1 MISYTPSS
9 PTTTLFSQR
18 AHISSPPTG
27 FPPYE
32 ASQGDGIPLSKG
44 VQKILKRVGGKLED
58 SSVDR
63 FAENAEKGRVGFTGV
78 LDEVARVMREKKEAQ
93 GTFSQPSGI

>member
-1 MISYTPSS
+1 
-9 PTTTLFSQR
+9 
-18 AHISSPPTG
+18 
-27 FPPYE
+27 
-32 ASQGDGIPLSKG
+32 
-44 VQKILKRVGGKLED
+44 LED

-93 GTFSQPSGI
+93 GTFSEPSGI